1 MLTKVKATIIENGEK
16 LEITETEARHLWKIR
31 VIYKCR
37 ECKCY
42 HIHDRWDMEDIEQ
55 ELKGQKIQAFGESI
69 KPRRKKVT
77 A

>member
-1 MLTKVKATIIENGEK
+1 MPTKAKTTIIENGEQ
-16 LEITETEARHLWKIR
+16 LEVTETEARHLWKIR

-42 HIHDRWDMEDIEQ
+42 HIHAHWDMEDIEQ
-55 ELKGQKIQAFGESI
+55 ELKDQKVKAFGESI
-69 KPRRKKVT
+69 KPRRKKVK